1 MKQGAAMKSGKW
13 TRLVILAA
21 PLLIGFGAIGFGA
34 GCGDF
39 WQAPTTTPG
48 TCTTNCSTATSGDF
62 YILDAGT
69 TPQIVGDSI
78 VAGALTAISGSPW
91 TLEGAP
97 YSMAIAPNGDFLVV
111 STTSGV
117 FAYPIANGA
126 LGTAVVVSTDQAS
139 AVQVDATD
147 SWLIEAIA

>member
-1 MKQGAAMKSGKW
+1 MKSGKW

-97 YSMAIAPNGDFLVV
+97 YSMAI
-111 STTSGV
+111 
-117 FAYPIANGA
+117 
-126 LGTAVVVSTDQAS
+126 DQAGM
-139 AVQVDATD
+139 AWVLFDTGKLYQVDVATAACQAT
-147 SWLIEAIA
+147 WPG